1 MRGTGNVA
9 QWHSGSVLLR
19 MLEALGSIYSNAKKK
34 KRKKERERQKQT
46 QREGKEITSENYHRK
61 GSKVYNLLTFI

>member
-34 KRKKERERQKQT
+34 KERKKEKDRNRHREREK
-46 QREGKEITSENYHRK
+46 K
-61 GSKVYNLLTFI
+61 